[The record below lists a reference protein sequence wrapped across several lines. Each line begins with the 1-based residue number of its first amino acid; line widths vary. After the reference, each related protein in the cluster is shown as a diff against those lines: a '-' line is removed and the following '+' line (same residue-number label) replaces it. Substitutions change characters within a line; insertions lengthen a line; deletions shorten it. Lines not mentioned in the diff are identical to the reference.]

1 MDRANKPFVH
11 ITIDAVDTVVH
22 DPDNHYDPERFDHYA
37 TFTQARDAAL
47 SSVEVILNEADYD
60 GDDHRAELERMLTI
74 LESSETFEELIRQA
88 DYQWFVSHMEPARP
102 HAA

>member
-22 DPDNHYDPERFDHYA
+22 DPDNGYDPERYDHYA
-37 TFTQARDAAL
+37 TYTQARDAAL
-47 SSVEVILNEADYD
+47 SSVEVILNEGDYD
-60 GDDHRAELERMLTI
+60 GDDHRAELERMLAV
-74 LESSETFEELIRQA
+74 LETSETFEELIRHP
-88 DYQWFVSHMEPARP
+88 DYQWFVSHLEPARP